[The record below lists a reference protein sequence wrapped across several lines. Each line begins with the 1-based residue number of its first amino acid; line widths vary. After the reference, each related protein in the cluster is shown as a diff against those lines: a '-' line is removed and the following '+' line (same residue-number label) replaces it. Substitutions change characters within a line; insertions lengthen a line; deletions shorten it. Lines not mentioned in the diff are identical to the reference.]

1 MAFIPITIYLLLC
14 VAVAVWGRK
23 SRAGFFGVL
32 ILSVFLTP
40 FLVFLG
46 ILVLTPR
53 QGEWRFIE
61 TRQK

>member
-1 MAFIPITIYLLLC
+1 
-14 VAVAVWGRK
+14 
-23 SRAGFFGVL
+23 VL